1 MEKSNFALRLLPSLY
16 KTAQRVADREDCSLN
31 QLINI
36 ALAEKL
42 AVMEEDYWQER
53 RKTAAKLPKSDVLKR
68 LAGSEPPRSGDSV
81 SPSMRK
87 KLASAK
93 ANRLK
98 AESAARPTVLTAA
111 GR

>member
-31 QLINI
+31 QLINV

-42 AVMEEDYWQER
+42 AVMEEDYWRQR
-53 RKTAAKLPKSDVLKR
+53 RKTAAKRPKSDALNR
-68 LAGSEPPRSGDSV
+68 LAGNEPPRNGDNV
-81 SPSMRK
+81 RPSARK
-87 KLASAK
+87 KQAPAK
-93 ANRLK
+93 VRRVK
-98 AESAARPTVLTAA
+98 AEGAVGPRGITAG